1 MSDEMSDELF
11 DLRART
17 AIVGVADR
25 AAPSG
30 VLDTWGHALQADVV
44 HEALADAGLGLGD
57 VDGLAVAGAPLE
69 AMQVAEYLGIAPRWS
84 DTSHQGGSSFESHVE
99 HAAAA
104 LTTGSCDVV
113 VIVYANTPRGS
124 FKRFGR
130 GRDNG
135 ASHAYGPAFVEWELP
150 YAAALPVTGY
160 ALAAQR
166 HQSQF
171 GTTPEQMATV
181 AVAAREW
188 AATNPRARNQEPLS
202 VEEVLASPVVSGPL
216 HQRDCCLVTDGA
228 AAIVMTRADRARDL
242 RGDPAYV
249 LGAASAHSHLQIAQ
263 MDDITVTAGARCGP
277 RAFAR
282 AGIGPEDV
290 DVAQL
295 YDSFTITVLL
305 ALEDLGFCPKGEA
318 GRFVQ
323 DQGLGPGQALPTNT
337 GGGGLAYTHPGMF
350 GLFLLVEAARQIRGE
365 SAGTPV
371 PGVDVAV
378 AHGSG
383 GVLSHASTVVLGS
396 EATR

>member
-1 MSDEMSDELF
+1 MTSDVL

-17 AIVGVADR
+17 AIVGVAD
-25 AAPSG
+25 AASATG
-30 VLDTWGHALQADVV
+30 VLDTWGHALQAQVA
-44 HEALADAGLGLGD
+44 HEALADAGLSIGD
-57 VDGLAVAGAPLE
+57 VDGLALAGAPLE

-104 LTTGSCDVV
+104 LATGACDVAL
-113 VIVYANTPRGS
+113 IVYANTPRGN

-150 YAAALPVTGY
+150 YGAALPVTGY

-171 GTTPEQMATV
+171 GTTPEQMAAV
-181 AVAAREW
+181 AVAARQW

-202 VEEVLASPVVSGPL
+202 VEDVLASPLVSGPL

-242 RGDPAYV
+242 RGDSAYV

-263 MDDITVTAGARCGP
+263 MDDLTVTAAARSGP
-277 RAFAR
+277 RAFAQ
-282 AGIGPEDV
+282 AGIGPDDV

-318 GRFVQ
+318 GAFAAE
-323 DQGLGPGQALPTNT
+323 QGLGPGQALPTNT
-337 GGGGLAYTHPGMF
+337 GGGGLSYTHPGMF
-350 GLFLLVEAARQIRGE
+350 GLFLLVEAARQLRGQ
-365 SAGTPV
+365 SAGTAV
-371 PGVDVAV
+371 PGVDISL

-383 GVLSHASTVVLGS
+383 GVLSHAATVVLGS